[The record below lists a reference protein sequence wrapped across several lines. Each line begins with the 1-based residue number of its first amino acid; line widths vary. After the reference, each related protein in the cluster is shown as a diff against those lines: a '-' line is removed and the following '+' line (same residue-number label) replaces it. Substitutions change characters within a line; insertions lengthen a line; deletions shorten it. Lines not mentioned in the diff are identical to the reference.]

1 MVSMW
6 VKILQINWKSRF
18 GEGDD
23 DENADLTIDGTNGAT
38 VAKMKR
44 VNGVI
49 KGFLSVLGTPM
60 VGAAVLA
67 LIVIGE
73 RNFFS
78 TQVNYQTEPIT
89 SVGK

>member
-6 VKILQINWKSRF
+6 IKILQINWRSRF
-18 GEGDD
+18 GEGYD
-23 DENADLTIDGTNGAT
+23 DENANVAIDGTNGAT
-38 VAKMKR
+38 VAKMKK

-49 KGFLSVLGTPM
+49 KGFLSVLGNPM
-60 VGAAVLA
+60 VGALVLA

-78 TQVNYQTEPIT
+78 VQVNYQTEPMT
-89 SVGK
+89 SVGR